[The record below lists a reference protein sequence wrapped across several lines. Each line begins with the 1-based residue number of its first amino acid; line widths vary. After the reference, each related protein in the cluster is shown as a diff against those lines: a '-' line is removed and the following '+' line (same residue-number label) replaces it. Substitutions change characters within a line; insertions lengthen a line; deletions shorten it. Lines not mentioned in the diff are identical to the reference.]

1 MTTMEKTYVIKGKTE
16 PNWILVDAKDQSLGR
31 LATQIAQYILGKHKP
46 TYTPGVDMGDEVV
59 VINAAHLS
67 FTQKR
72 LEEKMYYWHTSYPGG
87 LKEMTLKDML
97 EKHPERV
104 LRKAVWGMIPHNKL
118 GRHLIKRL
126 RIYPEAEH
134 AHEAQNPQLVA

>member
-1 MTTMEKTYVIKGKTE
+1 MMTMEKTYVIKGKTE

>member
-1 MTTMEKTYVIKGKTE
+1 MTMEKTYVIKGKTE

>member
-1 MTTMEKTYVIKGKTE
+1 MTMKKTYVIKGKTE
-16 PNWILVDAKDQSLGR
+16 PGWILVDAKDQSLGR
-31 LATQIAQYILGKHKP
+31 LATQIAHYILGKHKP
-46 TYTPGVDMGDEVV
+46 TFTPGVDMGDEVV

-67 FTQKR
+67 FTPKR

-118 GRHLIKRL
+118 GRRLIKRL
-126 RIYPEAEH
+126 RIYPESEH
-134 AHEAQNPQLVA
+134 AHEAQNPQPVA

>member
-1 MTTMEKTYVIKGKTE
+1 MTMEKTYVIKGKTE

-118 GRHLIKRL
+118 GRRLIKRL

-134 AHEAQNPQLVA
+134 AHEAQNPQPVA

>member
-1 MTTMEKTYVIKGKTE
+1 MTMEKTYVIKGKTE

-134 AHEAQNPQLVA
+134 AHEVQNPQLFA

>member
-1 MTTMEKTYVIKGKTE
+1 MTMEKTYVIKGKTE

-118 GRHLIKRL
+118 GRRLIKRL